1 MENSLNLPRVIALGP
16 MKQVANFA
24 EGELSYMALQGSKS
38 GNPGLPLTDQQ
49 KTQIDNK
56 KKAAAATAAAAA
68 VDGKQG
74 RAREMGERGLAE
86 THRVP
91 VNPMEP

>member
-1 MENSLNLPRVIALGP
+1 MKLRWMCLENSLNLPHAITLES

-68 VDGKQG
+68 VDGKGKSKGDG
-74 RAREMGERGLAE
+74 RKGPGGN
-86 THRVP
+86 T
-91 VNPMEP
+91 